1 MNFKYVVDTHA
12 IIWYLSGSQ
21 KIKSQA
27 LSAIKDVEKG
37 NAEGFIATISLAELA
52 YLFEKGRTTVSLND
66 VLSKIDSLPTF
77 HIVPLE
83 RRIIEELPNIP
94 QIPDL
99 HDRIL
104 VALARLLDAKLVT
117 KDEIIK
123 NSGLIDIVWD

>member
-1 MNFKYVVDTHA
+1 MNFKYVIDTHA
-12 IIWYLSGSQ
+12 IIWYLSGSK

-27 LSAIKDVEKG
+27 RAAIKDVEAG

-52 YLFEKGRTTVSLND
+52 YLFEKGRIMVSLND

-83 RRIIEELPNIP
+83 RRLIEELPNIP

-104 VALARLLDAKLVT
+104 VALAQLLDAKLVT